1 MIELPTTDE
10 ERKSLAL
17 AAAGSAAE
25 AVAELIRYAR
35 EGSNGPGPFG
45 HFGTTEVVEKL
56 ADAMKMAI
64 DIEQLPN
71 DPERDQVRHALF
83 IYLDGWKP

>member
-1 MIELPTTDE
+1 MTEE

-25 AVAELIRYAR
+25 AVAELARYAM
-35 EGSNGPGPFG
+35 EGPNYPGAFG
-45 HFGTTEVVEKL
+45 HFGITDVVEKL
-56 ADAMKMAI
+56 ADAAKIAI

-71 DPERDQVRHALF
+71 DPDRDQFRHALF
-83 IYLDGWKP
+83 IYLDGWVG